1 MSALK
6 RLALGLSLSLACL
19 SSLSLAY
26 ELKPVQVTDNTWVLE
41 GSRDDF
47 NPQNGGNIANIS
59 FIATP
64 AGVILIDTGPSLA
77 YGKALDKVIRDTT
90 GQEVKLV
97 LITHHHPDHM
107 LGNQPFAQ
115 AEIGALAST
124 NALIA
129 SESDAM
135 AESLY
140 RLVGDRMR
148 GTEVVAPNRVV
159 KQGPLE
165 LGGYKLQLLEL
176 QGHSGADLAVLDEQT
191 GVLFAGDMLFY
202 QRALATP
209 HSPGLDVWLKDLDRL
224 QALPWKVLVPG
235 HGPVTQDDAPFVQMR
250 DYLNWLDQTLTQA
263 AIEGADMLEVMRTP
277 IPERFADISLTR
289 HELARTVSHLY
300 PRYEQAQWQ

>member
-1 MSALK
+1 MRALK
-6 RLALGLSLSLACL
+6 RLALGLSLVCL
-19 SSLSLAY
+19 SSLGQAY
-26 ELKPVQVTDNTWVLE
+26 ELKPVQIADNTWVLE

-47 NPQNGGNIANIS
+47 SPANGGNIANIS

-64 AGVILIDTGPSLA
+64 SGVVLIDSGPSRA
-77 YGKALDKVIRDTT
+77 YGQALEQAIRDTT
-90 GQEVKLV
+90 DQEVKLV
-97 LITHHHPDHM
+97 LLTHHHPDHM
-107 LGNQPFAQ
+107 LGSQPFAQ
-115 AEIGALAST
+115 ADIGALAST

-135 AESLY
+135 AENMY
-140 RLVGDRMR
+140 RLVGERMR
-148 GTEVVAPNRVV
+148 GTEVVAPNREV

-165 LGGYKLQLLEL
+165 LDGYKFQLLEL
-176 QGHSGADLAVLDEQT
+176 QGHSGADLVVLDEQT

-250 DYLNWLDQTLTQA
+250 DYLSWLDQTLTQA
-263 AIEGADMLEVMRTP
+263 ASEGADMLEVMRTE
-277 IPERFADISLTR
+277 IPERFAGISLTR